1 MWAAGFEWEAPKAG
15 AIPFPPSFKDAA
27 AVRMDDLHICLG
39 KNDGVAEVG
48 KWAQANEGMG
58 EERHHVA

>member
-15 AIPFPPSFKDAA
+15 AVPFPPSFEDAT

-39 KNDGVAEVG
+39 KNNGVAEVG
-48 KWAQANEGMG
+48 KWAQADEGMG
-58 EERHHVA
+58 EGRHHVA